1 MRMAEYLLYSQV
13 VSASL
18 EDFILRVA
26 LKLGS
31 SPILDTVLCRV
42 PLPPP
47 APVSFQCALCCM
59 HPSRN
64 PLYLPTKATL
74 IWGEISSYLRVLPN
88 NLQMGRSLV
97 TVTVIGNF

>member
-31 SPILDTVLCRV
+31 SLTLDTALCFS
-42 PLPPP
+42 LPPP
-47 APVSFQCALCCM
+47 LQCALCCM
-59 HPSRN
+59 HPSWDT
-64 PLYLPTKATL
+64 LSLSTKATL

>member
-18 EDFILRVA
+18 EDFTLRVA

-31 SPILDTVLCRV
+31 SLTLDTALCFS
-42 PLPPP
+42 PPS
-47 APVSFQCALCCM
+47 PVSFQCALCCM
-59 HPSRN
+59 HPSWDT
-64 PLYLPTKATL
+64 LSLPTKATL